1 MKQRSFWGK
10 KKTHPPH
17 LPGKAPVL
25 GCAESSGVLQV
36 LGSSVPHPLPPPA
49 ASAQP
54 SPDSSSQVALR
65 RPCLYFS
72 SLPGPTSPEPGF
84 TSSQQPRP
92 FRLTSPAICGPSCL
106 LLLTETQTD
115 VSLLQ
120 LQGQALPC
128 LGTSCPVLC
137 TLPILLAD
145 AKAPNKSG
153 CPSGGQL
160 RAQAT
165 VGGPEHGLGQRRRA
179 GKGSDTTTGT

>member
-1 MKQRSFWGK
+1 MQEPERNLSMKQRSFWGK

-92 FRLTSPAICGPSCL
+92 FPA
-106 LLLTETQTD
+106 D
-115 VSLLQ
+115 
-120 LQGQALPC
+120 
-128 LGTSCPVLC
+128 
-137 TLPILLAD
+137 LA
-145 AKAPNKSG
+145 G
-153 CPSGGQL
+153 YL
-160 RAQAT
+160 RAQLSPLTHRNTNRRFSVAT
-165 VGGPEHGLGQRRRA
+165 PGSGTALPGNQLSGSLHTPHSPGRR
-179 GKGSDTTTGT
+179 

>member
-1 MKQRSFWGK
+1 MCSRSWGAASHTPCLPQRPLHSPAQTPAPRWLSAGPACTSPAFLA
-10 KKTHPPH
+10 PPH
-17 LPGKAPVL
+17 QSQGLLPA
-25 GCAESSGVLQV
+25 
-36 LGSSVPHPLPPPA
+36 
-49 ASAQP
+49 
-54 SPDSSSQVALR
+54 SSQGH
-65 RPCLYFS
+65 S
-72 SLPGPTSPEPGF
+72 
-84 TSSQQPRP
+84 
-92 FRLTSPAICGPSCL
+92 RLTSPAICGPSCL